1 MFTLNE
7 ALDQIIELDKDIDS
21 ADIYFEPPDA
31 TDDTDCDIGDED
43 DIGVFVYIWQ
53 SFWKSTQSWLL
64 SHFIQEKGSS

>member
-31 TDDTDCDIGDED
+31 TDDTDCDSYDED
-43 DIGVFVYIWQ
+43 GIGVFVY
-53 SFWKSTQSWLL
+53 T
-64 SHFIQEKGSS
+64 